1 MSPGIEALAAV
12 LGCEIAAAGLAAV
25 LAATDKLRV
34 TVSVGPRRR
43 PKPPSAGSQM

>member
-12 LGCEIAAAGLAAV
+12 LGCQAAAAGLAAV

-34 TVSVGPRRR
+34 TVSLGHRQPR
-43 PKPPSAGSQM
+43 KTPPGSGM